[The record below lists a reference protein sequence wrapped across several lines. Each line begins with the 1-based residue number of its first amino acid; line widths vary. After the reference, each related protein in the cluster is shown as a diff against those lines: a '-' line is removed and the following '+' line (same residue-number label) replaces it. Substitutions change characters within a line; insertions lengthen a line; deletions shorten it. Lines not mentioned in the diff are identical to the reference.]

1 MEIDYSPYTYELI
14 EDGGT
19 LYIFKTDFEVL
30 YEVRFKPTPY
40 LFLAEKPFSDDTY
53 EFSIIVIENPNH
65 ASPPFDN
72 RIGSTIA
79 RIFDSFYQDYGNTI
93 SLYICASHD
102 NRQLVRYRKFNSWFT
117 TFQKSR
123 YYKIDSPI
131 IDSEGREFPISII
144 LRADNPYREEIVNS
158 FFDVVSKYNK

>member
-40 LFLAEKPFSDDTY
+40 LFPAEKPYSDDAY

-79 RIFDSFYQDYGNTI
+79 NIFDNFYEKYGNTI

-102 NRQLVRYRKFNSWFT
+102 NRQFVRFRKFSSWFA
-117 TFQKSR
+117 TFGSSK
-123 YYKIDSPI
+123 YFKIESVAEDAEGKKFPLALI
-131 IDSEGREFPISII
+131 IKK
-144 LRADNPYREEIVNS
+144 DNPYFNDIITS
-158 FFDVVSKYNK
+158 FNQVLGYYRK